1 MVKKETL
8 QKYADLA
15 VRIGANVQPG
25 QLLVINGSV
34 TDYEFI
40 RMCVNSAYA
49 ANAGEVIVNWS
60 DEHFNRNSV

>member
-25 QLLVINGSV
+25 QDLVINGSV

-40 RMCVNSAYA
+40 RM
-49 ANAGEVIVNWS
+49 
-60 DEHFNRNSV
+60 